1 MNEGISDTSRLPL
14 ICADCGAIETDE
26 QREYSLDCK
35 CGGSWVEQAPSDKP
49 PAPSP
54 ESSPGSSLIV
64 PPTPVH
70 MTDAAYRRAR
80 EILVA
85 DASRRGRP
93 QPHTARDNRLPEE
106 ISPWLG
112 LEPELAREMA
122 ELFPAP
128 NPDIVASRR
137 LIKVSNWGQN
147 VAVGLSIPRE
157 ILFVTGLRRGDLVLV
172 SGWHQGCIRIVRIP
186 EGENG

>member
-1 MNEGISDTSRLPL
+1 MSTERNPRPPL
-14 ICADCGAIETDE
+14 VCRDCGAVENED
-26 QREYSLDCK
+26 QREYCLDCK
-35 CGGSWVEQAPSDKP
+35 CGGTFIAPAASIIVRPDQISD
-49 PAPSP
+49 A
-54 ESSPGSSLIV
+54 
-64 PPTPVH
+64 
-70 MTDAAYRRAR
+70 DYRKAR

-93 QPHTARDNRLPEE
+93 QPLTARDNRLPEE
-106 ISPWLG
+106 ISPWSG

-137 LIKVSNWGQN
+137 LRKVSGWGGKAQK
-147 VAVGLSIPRE
+147 ASIGLVIPQE
-157 ILFVTGLRRGDLVLV
+157 ILFVTGMRRGDLVLV
-172 SGWHQGCIRIVRIP
+172 SGYCAGVIRIVRIP